1 MTFQKSMYLCLA
13 DLLKKLSKGRLSG
26 RDKLQNHTNEG
37 KGKEKKK
44 RASRKK
50 GGEEKKH
57 GCTLG
62 FYKGYFGVFGRK
74 KKCWIQKVHFSGGNG
89 FKNPARCT
97 VMYVSLIDL

>member
-1 MTFQKSMYLCLA
+1 MKSRQKAGFLVAIS
-13 DLLKKLSKGRLSG
+13 SKITLT
-26 RDKLQNHTNEG
+26 KE
-37 KGKEKKK
+37 KEEEKKK

-50 GGEEKKH
+50 EGEEKKH